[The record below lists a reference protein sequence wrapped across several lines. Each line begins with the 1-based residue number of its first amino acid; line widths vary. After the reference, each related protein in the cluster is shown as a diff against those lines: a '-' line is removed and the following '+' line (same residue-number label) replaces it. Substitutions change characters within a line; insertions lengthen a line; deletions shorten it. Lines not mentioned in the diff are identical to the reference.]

1 MFASFCSTEQ
11 PAAAAAMAAVTFRWN
26 SHATDPIP
34 PRRQEKTQISTD
46 AFQIFL
52 VKRNAPNVQGMQ
64 SAQQVCVP
72 RCILY
77 ADAEINT
84 TKRSFKIRFER
95 KPPFLYK

>member
-11 PAAAAAMAAVTFRWN
+11 PAAATAAAAVTFRWN

-52 VKRNAPNVQGMQ
+52 VKQNAPH
-64 SAQQVCVP
+64 A
-72 RCILY
+72 RY
-77 ADAEINT
+77 AI
-84 TKRSFKIRFER
+84 RSTGVRAALHTLLWCR
-95 KPPFLYK
+95 N